1 MTLFFPRM
9 WDGIEACEPQGS
21 GGGGG
26 VGGWRAASKL
36 FYRGSGSLTG
46 MESLLAG
53 AQENL
58 LHDVNNKLSGMRFWG
73 RQVPMR
79 QDLES

>member
-26 VGGWRAASKL
+26 GWRAASKL
-36 FYRGSGSLTG
+36 FYRGSCSPTG

-58 LHDVNNKLSGMRFWG
+58 LHNVNNKLSGMRFWDT
-73 RQVPMR
+73 QVPMR

>member
-1 MTLFFPRM
+1 MTPFFPRM

-21 GGGGG
+21 GGGG
-26 VGGWRAASKL
+26 WRAASKL
-36 FYRGSGSLTG
+36 FYRGSCSLTG

-58 LHDVNNKLSGMRFWG
+58 LHNVNNKLSEMRFWG

>member
-1 MTLFFPRM
+1 MVLKPASPR
-9 WDGIEACEPQGS
+9 
-21 GGGGG
+21 G
-26 VGGWRAASKL
+26 VGGWRAASKF
-36 FYRGSGSLTG
+36 FYRGSCSLTG

-58 LHDVNNKLSGMRFWG
+58 LHNVNNTLSGMRFCG

>member
-1 MTLFFPRM
+1 MKPASPR
-9 WDGIEACEPQGS
+9 GVA

-26 VGGWRAASKL
+26 VWRAASKL
-36 FYRGSGSLTG
+36 FYRGSCSPTG

-58 LHDVNNKLSGMRFWG
+58 LHNVNNKLSGMRFWG

>member
-21 GGGGG
+21 GRGGLEGCQQALLSG
-26 VGGWRAASKL
+26 EL
-36 FYRGSGSLTG
+36 FTG

-58 LHDVNNKLSGMRFWG
+58 LHNVNNKLSGMRFWG

>member
-1 MTLFFPRM
+1 MVLKPASPR
-9 WDGIEACEPQGS
+9 GV
-21 GGGGG
+21 GGG
-26 VGGWRAASKL
+26 GGWRAASKL
-36 FYRGSGSLTG
+36 FYRGSCSLTG

-58 LHDVNNKLSGMRFWG
+58 LHNVNNTLSGMRFCG

>member
-1 MTLFFPRM
+1 MTPFFPRM

-26 VGGWRAASKL
+26 WRAASKL
-36 FYRGSGSLTG
+36 FYRGSCSLTG

-58 LHDVNNKLSGMRFWG
+58 LHNVNNKLSEMRFWG